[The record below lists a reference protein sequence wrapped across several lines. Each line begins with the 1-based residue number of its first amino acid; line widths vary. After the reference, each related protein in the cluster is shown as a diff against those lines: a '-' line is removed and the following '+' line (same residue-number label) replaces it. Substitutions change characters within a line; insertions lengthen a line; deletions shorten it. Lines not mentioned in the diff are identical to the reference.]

1 MPTVNLRTRIQAI
14 QTKLKVRSSGVL
26 DISTCLAIERIAGY
40 MLKPNDSLFTHIK
53 VLQTFLRCDS
63 DGIVGSE
70 TITKLENYLST
81 KLPALPGGSSM
92 HVSKKSL
99 DMLIAFEVSS
109 EAQYN
114 KKYQKP
120 IWPGGESGITIGIGY
135 DLGFNTAADI
145 RNAWAGHINDSDL
158 NILLSAARLT
168 GTAAKSALSNTKNV
182 VIPYSTALT
191 VFHQTTLP
199 AFARRTKKLY
209 PSIAKLPPDAQ
220 GALLSLVYNRG
231 ESTTGAS
238 RAEMKNI
245 IALVDAQNLTGI
257 AKQIR
262 NMKRLWEG
270 KGLPGLIA
278 RREKEAQLV
287 EQASFN
293 ILSEDIV
300 IL

>member
-1 MPTVNLRTRIQAI
+1 MPTVNLSTRIQSI
-14 QTKLKVRSSGVL
+14 QSKIKVNTSGVL
-26 DISTCLAIERIAGY
+26 DLNTCLAIERIAGY

-120 IWPGGESGITIGIGY
+120 IWPGGESGVTIGIGY
-135 DLGFNTAADI
+135 DLGFNTQTDI
-145 RNAWAGHINDSDL
+145 RNAWAGHINNADL

-168 GTAAKSALSNTKNV
+168 GIAAKNALINTKNV
-182 VIPYSTALT
+182 VIPYGTALT

-199 AFARRTKKLY
+199 SFARRTKKLY

-245 IALVDAQNLTGI
+245 IALVEAQNLSGI

-270 KGLPGLIA
+270 KGLPGLID